1 MVRAASDRAEERVTY
16 ITTALLSMKLPELPS
31 EISITAGEDWM
42 VGEATRTDDGRC
54 LVIG

>member
-1 MVRAASDRAEERVTY
+1 MTY